1 MSLYYLDWSFPYI
14 LYNYISNCP
23 KYETEFFSPEGFQI
37 LEYLFNFVIIFDF
50 VWLFILIK
58 RKFIKKIFTTALLL
72 EKIANEENNNFL
84 DNNKTKKI
92 KKDQ

>member
-1 MSLYYLDWSFPYI
+1 MNIYYLGWSFPYI
-14 LYNYISNCP
+14 LYNHISNCA

-58 RKFIKKIFTTALLL
+58 RKYIKKIFTTVLLL
-72 EKIANEENNNFL
+72 EKIANDENNNFL

>member
-1 MSLYYLDWSFPYI
+1 MSP
-14 LYNYISNCP
+14 NHISKCSKN
-23 KYETEFFSPEGFQI
+23 EREFFSPEGFQI

-58 RKFIKKIFTTALLL
+58 RKYIKKIFTTALLL
-72 EKIANEENNNFL
+72 EKIANDENNNFL